1 MSNSTKSNN
10 FKSFVFNPD
19 EPNCVQ
25 VLTRHLKSV
34 LNKKVTQKDNT
45 GLIANAIL
53 NGQTTTNE
61 KNGMVVKFSFDLT
74 ENPQILEDLFK
85 AKVESSLTDG
95 GDMFSPDLK
104 LQSTTTWSTDR
115 TKLFVSTAYA
125 TNDKTLFDEIS
136 QKASESQ
143 ECGNRKE
150 SCIQCSI
157 YNN

>member
-1 MSNSTKSNN
+1 MSNWTKSNN

-95 GDMFSPDLK
+95 DMFSPDLK

-136 QKASESQ
+136 QKSSWW
-143 ECGNRKE
+143 
-150 SCIQCSI
+150 
-157 YNN
+157 